1 VEASAL
7 HPLSSALEGMDAK
20 WHEALKQHEPF
31 FSPQFLFLHLLFQ
44 KNQTF
49 KKTGVTTT
57 EAEGV
62 KSNIMHGILSNNCD
76 IVIQLFSSYYISE
89 RWEYYLEP

>member
-62 KSNIMHGILSNNCD
+62 KSNIMHGILSNKYNPA
-76 IVIQLFSSYYISE
+76 I
-89 RWEYYLEP
+89 